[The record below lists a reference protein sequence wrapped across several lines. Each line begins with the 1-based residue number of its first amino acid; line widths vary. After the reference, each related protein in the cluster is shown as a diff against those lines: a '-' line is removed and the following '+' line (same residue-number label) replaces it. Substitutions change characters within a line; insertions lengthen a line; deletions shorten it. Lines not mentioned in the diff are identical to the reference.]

1 MENATFTCDNHNQ
14 EVSHDQFEYSDALP
28 SEGADARG
36 VGASRGRVAQTVA
49 KWEAGESVPDL
60 ANGSALAEV
69 LGVTLDTLAN
79 YKSTELGETPPPR
92 SKRIFGSVRV
102 GERGQMVIP
111 KRAREVF
118 GIEPGDELLL
128 LGDEERGLAL
138 VKSSAFLASIELF
151 KREMRAADFERGE

>member
-1 MENATFTCDNHNQ
+1 MISSNIQMLRRAKGLTQ
-14 EVSHDQFEYSDALP
+14 EALAHRVGVS
-28 SEGADARG
+28 R
-36 VGASRGRVAQTVA
+36 QTVA

-69 LGVTLDTLAN
+69 LGVTLDALAN
-79 YKSTELGETPPPR
+79 YKPTELGEVPPPR
-92 SKRIFGSVRV
+92 GKHIFGSVRV
-102 GERGQMVIP
+102 GERGQMAIP

-138 VKSSAFLASIELF
+138 VKSSAFLASIEHF
-151 KREMRAADFERGE
+151 KREMSAADSERGE

>member
-1 MENATFTCDNHNQ
+1 MISSNIQMLRRAKGLTQ
-14 EVSHDQFEYSDALP
+14 EALAHRVGVS
-28 SEGADARG
+28 R
-36 VGASRGRVAQTVA
+36 QTVA

-69 LGVTLDTLAN
+69 LGVTLDTLAS
-79 YKSTELGETPPPR
+79 YKPTELGETPPPR
-92 SKRIFGSVRV
+92 GKHIFGSVRV

-138 VKSSAFLASIELF
+138 GSRLSGGPKSWGLARASVKVRGTYRESAAARQRLAI
-151 KREMRAADFERGE
+151 RGANA

>member
-1 MENATFTCDNHNQ
+1 MISSNIQMLRRAKGLTQ
-14 EVSHDQFEYSDALP
+14 EALAHRVGVS
-28 SEGADARG
+28 R
-36 VGASRGRVAQTVA
+36 QTVA

-60 ANGSALAEV
+60 AN
-69 LGVTLDTLAN
+69 
-79 YKSTELGETPPPR
+79 YKPTELGETPPPR
-92 SKRIFGSVRV
+92 GKHIFGSVRV

-138 VKSSAFLASIELF
+138 VKSSAFLASIERF
-151 KREMRAADFERGE
+151 KREMSAADSERGE

>member
-1 MENATFTCDNHNQ
+1 MKNRIEENRKACGMTQ
-14 EVSHDQFEYSDALP
+14 QQLAALLGVS
-28 SEGADARG
+28 R
-36 VGASRGRVAQTVA
+36 QTVA

-60 ANGSALAEV
+60 ANGSALAEA
-69 LGVTLDTLAN
+69 LGVTLDVLAN
-79 YKSTELGETPPPR
+79 YRPTELGEVPPPR
-92 SKRIFGSVRV
+92 GKHIFGSVRV

-138 VKSSAFLASIELF
+138 VKSSAFLASIERF
-151 KREMRAADFERGE
+151 KREMGAKDSERGE

>member
-1 MENATFTCDNHNQ
+1 MENATFTCDNPNQ
-14 EVSHDQFEYSDALP
+14 EVSHDQFEYSDASP
-28 SEGADARG
+28 GEGADARG
-36 VGASRGRVAQTVA
+36 PGASRGRV
-49 KWEAGESVPDL
+49 

-69 LGVTLDTLAN
+69 LGVTLDVLAN
-79 YKSTELGETPPPR
+79 YKPTELGETPPPR
-92 SKRIFGSVRV
+92 GKHIFGSVRV

-138 VKSSAFLASIELF
+138 VKSSAFLASIERF
-151 KREMRAADFERGE
+151 KREMSAADSERGE

>member
-1 MENATFTCDNHNQ
+1 MISSNIQMLRRAKGLTQ
-14 EVSHDQFEYSDALP
+14 EALAHCVGVS
-28 SEGADARG
+28 R
-36 VGASRGRVAQTVA
+36 QTVA

-60 ANGSALAEV
+60 ANGSALAES
-69 LGVTLDTLAN
+69 LGVTLDVLAN
-79 YKSTELGETPPPR
+79 YKSTELGETPPP
-92 SKRIFGSVRV
+92 RV

-138 VKSSAFLASIELF
+138 VKSSAFLASIEHF

>member
-1 MENATFTCDNHNQ
+1 MISSNIQMLRRAKGLTQ
-14 EVSHDQFEYSDALP
+14 EALAHRVGVS
-28 SEGADARG
+28 R
-36 VGASRGRVAQTVA
+36 QTVA

-69 LGVTLDTLAN
+69 LGVTLDVLAN
-79 YKSTELGETPPPR
+79 YRPTELGEVPPPR
-92 SKRIFGSVRV
+92 GKHIFGSVRV

-138 VKSSAFLASIELF
+138 VKSSSFLASIERF
-151 KREMRAADFERGE
+151 KREMGAKDCERGE